1 MDFYVS
7 HEDTI
12 VFVKETSY
20 SVSSLLFPHQYR
32 RKVLSLLLLQPG
44 RWLHL
49 REISRLTDSTAG
61 TMKKELDRLHG
72 AGLLEKRR
80 VGNQLQF
87 TANLQHP
94 VFQELSALLRK
105 TVGLADVL
113 TQALIPAADRITV
126 AFVFGSV
133 ARSADTA
140 DSDVDVLI
148 IGSVEFGEAVNLLY
162 AAQATLHRE
171 INPKVFGAE
180 EWCAKLQA
188 GSSFILDVLAK
199 PKIFLIGNPHDL
211 EQLAQSGQNRPA

>member
-1 MDFYVS
+1 M
-7 HEDTI
+7 
-12 VFVKETSY
+12 KETSD

-32 RKVLSLLLLQPG
+32 RKVLCLLLLQPG

-49 REISRLTDSTAG
+49 REISRLTNSTAG
-61 TMKKELDRLHG
+61 TMKKELDRLHS
-72 AGLLEKRR
+72 ASLLEKRR

-94 VFQELSALLRK
+94 VFPELSALLRK

-133 ARSADTA
+133 ARSAETA
-140 DSDVDVLI
+140 DSDVDVMI
-148 IGSVEFGEAVNLLY
+148 IGSVDFGEAVNLLY
-162 AAQATLHRE
+162 EAQTDLHRE

-180 EWCAKLQA
+180 EWRTKREAM
-188 GSSFILDVLAK
+188 SSFILDVLAK
-199 PKIFLIGNPHDL
+199 PKIFLIGNQHDL
-211 EQLAQSGQNRPA
+211 DQLAQPGKNRST

>member
-1 MDFYVS
+1 M
-7 HEDTI
+7 
-12 VFVKETSY
+12 
-20 SVSSLLFPHQYR
+20 
-32 RKVLSLLLLQPG
+32 LLLQPG

-61 TMKKELDRLHG
+61 TMKKELDRLHS
-72 AGLLEKRR
+72 ASLLEKRR

-94 VFQELSALLRK
+94 VFPELSALLRK

-133 ARSADTA
+133 ARSAETA
-140 DSDVDVLI
+140 DSDVDVMI
-148 IGSVEFGEAVNLLY
+148 IGSVDFGEAVNLLY
-162 AAQATLHRE
+162 EAQTDLHRE

-180 EWCAKLQA
+180 EWRTKREAL
-188 GSSFILDVLAK
+188 SSFILDVLAK
-199 PKIFLIGNPHDL
+199 PKIFLIGNQHDL
-211 EQLAQSGQNRPA
+211 DQLAQPGKNRST

>member
-1 MDFYVS
+1 M
-7 HEDTI
+7 
-12 VFVKETSY
+12 KETPY
-20 SVSSLLFPHQYR
+20 SVSDLLFPHQYR

-140 DSDVDVLI
+140 DSDVDVMI
-148 IGSVEFGEAVNLLY
+148 IGGVDFGEAVNLLY
-162 AAQATLHRE
+162 EAQAALHRE
-171 INPKVFGAE
+171 INPRVFGVE
-180 EWCAKLQA
+180 EWRAKFEA
-188 GSSFILDVLAK
+188 MSSFVLDVLAK
-199 PKIFLIGNPHDL
+199 PKIFLIGNQHDL
-211 EQLAQSGQNRPA
+211 DQLA